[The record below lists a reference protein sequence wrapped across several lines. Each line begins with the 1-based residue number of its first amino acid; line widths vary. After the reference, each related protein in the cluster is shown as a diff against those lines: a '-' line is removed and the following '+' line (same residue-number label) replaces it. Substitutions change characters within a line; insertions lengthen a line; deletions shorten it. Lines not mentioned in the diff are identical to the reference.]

1 MTYAHDAFWD
11 SLVRAMHPHTLILI
25 SIIDDIPKYIVE
37 YRQLSKLKST
47 YADALPEQVN
57 PKTHRVHTS
66 YNQAVTSTG
75 RLSSNNPN
83 LQNIPIRSEEGRKIR
98 QAFIAPKNMKI
109 VSADYSQIELRIMAH
124 LSKDPG
130 LLKAFENKQDIHAAT
145 AAEIF
150 GVDLNDV
157 THDMRRNA
165 KAINF
170 GLLYGMSAF
179 GLSKQLGVPR
189 DQAQAYMDLYF
200 KRYPNV
206 HAYMDSARAFAK
218 AHGYVETLFGRRLF
232 IPEIHATNF
241 MRRAG
246 AERAAINAPLQGT
259 AADIIKLAMINV
271 NREL

>member
-189 DQAQAYMDLYF
+189 DQAQAYM
-200 KRYPNV
+200 
-206 HAYMDSARAFAK
+206 AGARAFAK
-218 AHGYVETLFGRRLF
+218 ARGYVETLFGRRFF

-241 MRRAG
+241 RRRAG
-246 AERAAINAPLQGT
+246 AERAAINAP
-259 AADIIKLAMINV
+259 
-271 NREL
+271 